1 MDREPFKNKI
11 LQHLDADIIERLRLR
26 PLQLEVDHPLQIPG
40 ESIKQ
45 LYFVEAGIG
54 SMTTVFRNGFQVEV
68 GMFGYE
74 SVVGVSALMG
84 TKRCLNSIFMQLGG
98 HGFASPIK
106 AAKAEFE
113 RHERFHSL
121 ALRYVQA
128 QLIQA
133 TQSAACNAHH
143 HHDQRLARWLLICA
157 DRSEQQNFRMSH
169 QYLAQMLGST
179 RQTVSSAASR
189 LKDKGLIDYRRGTV
203 FILDHKG
210 LETEACECYQV
221 VKSHLD
227 NVAEFDTG
235 FAV

>member
-1 MDREPFKNKI
+1 MEPGPFKNTI
-11 LQHLDADIIERLRLR
+11 LRHLDADIIERLRLR
-26 PLQLEVDHPLQIPG
+26 PLQLEVKHALQVPG
-40 ESIKQ
+40 EPIKQ

-74 SVVGVSALMG
+74 SVVGVSGLMG
-84 TKRCLNSIFMQLGG
+84 TKRSLNSTFMQLAG
-98 HGFASPIK
+98 HGFASPVR
-106 AAKAEFE
+106 AARAEFE
-113 RHERFHSL
+113 RHEKFHSL

-128 QLIQA
+128 QLTQA

-143 HHDQRLARWLLICA
+143 HHNQRLARWLLICA
-157 DRSEQQNFRMSH
+157 DRSEQQNFKMSH
-169 QYLAQMLGST
+169 QYLAEMLGST
-179 RQTVSSAASR
+179 RQTVSSAASD
-189 LKDKGLIDYRRGTV
+189 LKHKGLIDYRRGTV

-221 VKSHLD
+221 VKSHLE
-227 NVAEFDTG
+227 NVTEFDTG